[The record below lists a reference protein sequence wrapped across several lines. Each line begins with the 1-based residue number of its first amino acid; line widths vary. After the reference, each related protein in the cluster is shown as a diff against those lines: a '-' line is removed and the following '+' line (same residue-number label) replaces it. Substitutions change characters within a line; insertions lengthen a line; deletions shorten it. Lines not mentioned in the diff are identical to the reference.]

1 MEDRVCLTSENHP
14 NLMIAMCG
22 TFFNGITFAPL
33 NPAYTESKVD
43 RFSSIIFHPI
53 ILFGLDIS
61 NINPSQ
67 TKVTI
72 NQIRFLIYTTFQFP
86 VIQFEAIRIFIHY
99 FKNTLILN
107 L

>member
-53 ILFGLDIS
+53 ILFGLDVFQILTLRRQKLRS
-61 NINPSQ
+61 IKSIN
-67 TKVTI
+67 
-72 NQIRFLIYTTFQFP
+72 F
-86 VIQFEAIRIFIHY
+86 
-99 FKNTLILN
+99 
-107 L
+107 

>member
-43 RFSSIIFHPI
+43 RFSSIIFQS
-53 ILFGLDIS
+53 FFLDWM
-61 NINPSQ
+61 
-67 TKVTI
+67 
-72 NQIRFLIYTTFQFP
+72 
-86 VIQFEAIRIFIHY
+86 Y
-99 FKNTLILN
+99 FKY
-107 L
+107 